1 MSGIRHLRIEPVPAE
16 RSPVAPAQSV
26 TVDAALLASVVAA
39 LGGEDFYAALRAFI
53 NGIVRI
59 DNCVALVFDR
69 QGPPLILHQW
79 SPQQPNYF
87 QMLYSQG
94 AYTLDPFYR
103 ASLDERRDGVM
114 LLKDIAPDGFGES
127 DFYKAY
133 YEKVNMI
140 DEIGLLCPVDEQR
153 TMHLSLGRRC
163 NSCIY
168 AADDLAH
175 VKRLRPLLSTLLLK
189 QYHLQDAGRDAAGH
203 QAPEHA
209 GQWLKP
215 FHVTAREAEIADMI
229 LRGHS
234 NASMGVILA
243 ISAETVKVHRKN
255 LYAKMR
261 ISSQAELFQLF
272 ISHIL
277 PQRAGQ
283 PLA

>member
-1 MSGIRHLRIEPVPAE
+1 MSGLRHLRIEPATPE
-16 RSPVAPAQSV
+16 RNPVAPMQSV
-26 TVDAALLASVVAA
+26 TIDAGLLATVVAA
-39 LGGEDFYAALRAFI
+39 LGSEDLYAALRAFI

-103 ASLDERRDGVM
+103 ASLGDRDGVM
-114 LLKDIAPDGFGES
+114 LLKDVAPDGFGES

-153 TMHLSLGRRC
+153 TIHLSLGRRSS
-163 NSCIY
+163 SCLY

-175 VKRLRPLLSTLLLK
+175 MKQLRPLLSTILLK
-189 QYHLQDAGRDAAGH
+189 QYHLQGAAGDAIGNA
-203 QAPEHA
+203 APEHA

-277 PQRAGQ
+277 PQRAA
-283 PLA
+283 PPPA